1 MTTCTLLIVVGARPN
16 FMKLAP
22 ILRALAAWNG
32 QAASASAD
40 GLLFRPVL
48 VHTGQH
54 YDPNLSD
61 IFFGDLELPQPDH
74 NLAVGSGSHAQQT
87 AAVMTALEPL
97 LIDLAPDLVLTV
109 GDVNST
115 LAAAL
120 TATKLQLPVAH
131 VEAGLRSRD
140 RSMPEETNRIVTD
153 HLSELLFTTCADADQ
168 NLLDEGIDGER
179 IHFVGNPMIDAL
191 DHCVGAARERRAW
204 ESHRFAPGGYGLVT
218 LHRPENVDDPETL
231 AGLLGALA
239 ELSQRLPVL
248 FPVHLRTR
256 AALAGRLDG
265 LAATAPALTVT
276 EPLGYL
282 DFLSLMTEARLV
294 ITDSGGVQ
302 EETTVLGVP
311 CITARTTT
319 ERPITVT
326 EGTNR
331 LVSPTDAQALVAA
344 ADAVLVDPMP
354 AVVRPALWDG
364 HAAERIVAV
373 IAAWC
378 ERRGGAARR
387 E

>member
-1 MTTCTLLIVVGARPN
+1 VRTCTLLIIVGARPN
-16 FMKLAP
+16 FMKVAP
-22 ILRALAAWNG
+22 ILRALAVWNG
-32 QAASASAD
+32 STEASPHDS
-40 GLLFRPVL
+40 LLLRPVL

-54 YDPNLSD
+54 YDPSLSD
-61 IFFGDLELPQPDH
+61 VLFGDLELPEPDH
-74 NLAVGSGSHAQQT
+74 NLGVGSGSHAEQT
-87 AAVMTALEPL
+87 AAVMTAIEPL

-120 TATKLQLPVAH
+120 TAAKLQLPVAH

-140 RSMPEETNRIVTD
+140 RGMPEETNRILTD
-153 HLSELLFTTCADADQ
+153 HLSELLFTTCVDGDD
-168 NLLDEGIDGER
+168 NLLGEGIAAER

-191 DHCVGAARERRAW
+191 DHCVGAARNRRAW
-204 ESHRFAPGGYGLVT
+204 QSRGFAPRGYALLT

-231 AGLLGALA
+231 AGLLDALG
-239 ELSQRLPVL
+239 EIPRRLPVL
-248 FPVHLRTR
+248 FPMHPRTR
-256 AALAGRLDG
+256 AVLAERLDALADT
-265 LAATAPALTVT
+265 AAALTVT

-302 EETTVLGVP
+302 EETTALSVP
-311 CITARTTT
+311 CLTVRTTT

>member
-1 MTTCTLLIVVGARPN
+1 MTTSTLFAVVGTRPN
-16 FMKLAP
+16 FMKVAP
-22 ILRALAAWNG
+22 ILRALAARKW
-32 QAASASAD
+32 QAAPSTD
-40 GLLFRPVL
+40 HGLLLQPVL

-54 YDPNLSD
+54 YDSSLSEV
-61 IFFGDLELPQPDH
+61 FFGDLELPQPDH
-74 NLAVGSGSHAQQT
+74 NLGVGSGSHAQQT
-87 AAVMTALEPL
+87 AGVMRAIEPL
-97 LIDLAPDLVLTV
+97 LIDLAPDLMLTV

-120 TATKLQLPVAH
+120 TAAKLQLPVAH

-168 NLLDEGIDGER
+168 NLLAEGIDGER

-191 DHCVGAARERRAW
+191 DHCVGAARERGAW
-204 ESHRFAPGGYGLVT
+204 ESRGFAPRGYGLVT

-231 AGLLGALA
+231 AVLLDALA
-239 ELSQRLPVL
+239 DVSQRLPVL
-248 FPVHLRTR
+248 FPAHLRTR
-256 AALAGRLDG
+256 GPLAGCLDG
-265 LAATAPALTVT
+265 LAATTPALTIT

-302 EETTVLGVP
+302 EETTALGIP

-331 LVSPTDAQALVAA
+331 LVSPTDPQALVAA
-344 ADAVLVDPMP
+344 VDAVLAEPMP
-354 AVVRPALWDG
+354 AVMRPALWDG

-373 IAAWC
+373 IADWC
-378 ERRGGAARR
+378 ERRGGADHQA
-387 E
+387 